1 MRNKAKISLVI
12 LSAVLL
18 SACTT
23 KTPTGTDTQAGE
35 QNSPQTEQSVSTSLR
50 DLLSLGQNQ
59 KCVVS
64 TSTTDEDNVKTDTES
79 TIFISGKKMA
89 QEVQVKST
97 DKAVPTINMRM
108 ISDGIYMYTWNTE
121 TKAQGM
127 KIKITEPTT
136 ENTNTTNTNNGSV
149 NLDDKVDMKCSPW
162 LVDNSKFTIP
172 TDVTFTDLSELMKNI
187 PTVPAGIS
195 TGK

>member
-1 MRNKAKISLVI
+1 MS
-12 LSAVLL
+12 
-18 SACTT
+18 
-23 KTPTGTDTQAGE
+23 
-35 QNSPQTEQSVSTSLR
+35 
-50 DLLSLGQNQ
+50 
-59 KCVVS
+59 
-64 TSTTDEDNVKTDTES
+64 
-79 TIFISGKKMA
+79 

-108 ISDGIYMYTWNTE
+108 ISDGTYMYTWNTE

-127 KIKITEPTT
+127 KIKITEPTA

-162 LVDNSKFTIP
+162 LVDNSKFSIP

-187 PTVPAGIS
+187 PTVPAGIP